1 MSSSIPAARANLYS
15 MLVSAFASVST
26 LAPTE
31 QSAVQVHYGMP
42 DAHPEYEIVALVG
55 WSDVETR
62 DVTLGPDAEQEETY
76 NLDLRIQ
83 VWRPD
88 TDGSQVAEL
97 QALETQAW
105 LFYDTIRAAVQAD
118 RTLGG
123 AMDVATVAVATP
135 ESGVGELSPVPMFD
149 GTTPAGWA
157 SFVGVQVRCMARIT

>member
-15 MLVSAFASVST
+15 TLVSAFASVAT
-26 LAPTE
+26 LAPAE
-31 QSAVQVHYGMP
+31 QSAVQVRYGMP

-55 WSDVETR
+55 WSDVTIG
-62 DVTLGPDAEQEETY
+62 DAVLGGAEHDERY

-88 TDGSQVAEL
+88 TDGSQAAEL

-105 LFYDTIRAAVQAD
+105 LFESTVRAAVQAD

-123 AMDVATVAVATP
+123 AVELATVAVATP

-157 SFVGVQVRCMARIT
+157 SFVGVQVACEARIT